1 MNSARQG
8 ELVRAGKAITVV
20 ALALALAGCGAS
32 GSSAENEEP
41 KPSESSASA
50 SASPEAETVA
60 DEAAEEEEVSAET
73 VEAVNLKVGDCM
85 VDDPEAE
92 EISDVD
98 VLPCTEP
105 HDSEVYA
112 AMDIAAGAYP
122 GEEAVDTMAQDFCLA
137 EFQPYVGTDYSVS
150 ALDVG
155 YLTPTPTSWTLGND
169 REILCTVYR
178 VDGEKLSTSVK
189 DSNV

>member
-1 MNSARQG
+1 MNSARQE
-8 ELVRAGKAITVV
+8 ELVRAGKTITVA

-32 GSSAENEEP
+32 SSAAENEPKASEP
-41 KPSESSASA
+41 SASA
-50 SASPEAETVA
+50 SAAPETETVA
-60 DEAAEEEEVSAET
+60 EAQEEVSAET
-73 VEAVNLKVGDCM
+73 IEAVNLKVGDCM

-92 EISDVD
+92 EIADVD

-112 AMDIAAGAYP
+112 AMDIDADSYP
-122 GEEAVDTMAQDFCLA
+122 GEEAVDGMAQEFCLA
-137 EFQPYVGTDYSVS
+137 EFQPYVGTDYAVS

-155 YLTPTPTSWTLGND
+155 YLTPTAMSWTLGND

-189 DSNV
+189 GSNV

>member
-1 MNSARQG
+1 MNSARQVN
-8 ELVRAGKAITVV
+8 LARAGKAVSAAAF
-20 ALALALAGCGAS
+20 ALVLAGCGAS
-32 GSSAENEEP
+32 GSAENDEP
-41 KPSESSASA
+41 KTSESPAAA

-60 DEAAEEEEVSAET
+60 DEAEEVSAET
-73 VEAVNLKVGDCM
+73 VDAVDLKVGDCL
-85 VDDPEAE
+85 VDDPGEE
-92 EISDVD
+92 EIADVD
-98 VLPCTEP
+98 VLPCTQP

-112 AMDIAAGAYP
+112 AMDIDAGAYP
-122 GEEAVDTMAQDFCLA
+122 GEEAVDTMAQEFCLA

-189 DSNV
+189 NSNV

>member
-8 ELVRAGKAITVV
+8 QLARAGKAVTAAAF
-20 ALALALAGCGAS
+20 ALVLAGCGAS
-32 GSSAENEEP
+32 GSSADNDEAMASESPAAASATPEADTVVAENEE
-41 KPSESSASA
+41 
-50 SASPEAETVA
+50 EAAPETVDA
-60 DEAAEEEEVSAET
+60 VDLKVGNCLIDDPDAEEVSD
-73 VEAVNLKVGDCM
+73 VE
-85 VDDPEAE
+85 
-92 EISDVD
+92 
-98 VLPCTEP
+98 VLPCTQP

-112 AMDIAAGAYP
+112 AMDIDAGVYP

-137 EFQPYVGTDYSVS
+137 EFQPYIGTEYSVS

-155 YLTPTPTSWTLGND
+155 YLTPTPSSWTLGND

-189 DSNV
+189 NSNV

>member
-1 MNSARQG
+1 MKPARQVQ
-8 ELVRAGKAITVV
+8 LARAGKAITAAAF
-20 ALALALAGCGAS
+20 ALVLAGCGAS
-32 GSSAENEEP
+32 GSAEKDEP
-41 KPSESSASA
+41 KTSESPAAA

-60 DEAAEEEEVSAET
+60 DEAEEVSAET
-73 VEAVNLKVGDCM
+73 VDAVDLKVGDCL
-85 VDDPEAE
+85 VDDPGEE
-92 EISDVD
+92 EIADVD
-98 VLPCTEP
+98 VLPCTQP

-112 AMDIAAGAYP
+112 AMDIDAGAYP
-122 GEEAVDTMAQDFCLA
+122 GEEAVDTMAQEFCLA

-189 DSNV
+189 NSNV

>member
-8 ELVRAGKAITVV
+8 ELVRAGKAITVA

-32 GSSAENEEP
+32 GSAAENEEP
-41 KPSESSASA
+41 KASASPAAA

-60 DEAAEEEEVSAET
+60 DDAEEVSAET

-85 VDDPEAE
+85 VDDPDAE
-92 EISDVD
+92 EVADVD

-112 AMDIAAGAYP
+112 AMDIDAGAYP

-137 EFQPYVGTDYSVS
+137 EFQPYVGADYSVS

-155 YLTPTPTSWTLGND
+155 YLTPTPMSWTLGND

-189 DSNV
+189 NSNV

>member
-8 ELVRAGKAITVV
+8 QLARAGKAITV
-20 ALALALAGCGAS
+20 AAFALALAGCGAS
-32 GSSAENEEP
+32 GSSADNDEP
-41 KPSESSASA
+41 RTSESPAAASA
-50 SASPEAETVA
+50 APEADTVA
-60 DEAAEEEEVSAET
+60 DEAAEETAPET

-85 VDDPEAE
+85 ADDPDAE
-92 EISDVD
+92 EVSDVD

-112 AMDIAAGAYP
+112 AMDINADSYP
-122 GEEAVDTMAQDFCLA
+122 GEEAVDTMAQEFCLA
-137 EFQPYVGTDYSVS
+137 QFQPYIGTDYSVS
-150 ALDVG
+150 ALDIG
-155 YLTPTPTSWTLGND
+155 YLTPTAMSWTLGND

-189 DSNV
+189 NSNV

>member
-1 MNSARQG
+1 MNSARQVQ
-8 ELVRAGKAITVV
+8 LARAGKAITAAAF
-20 ALALALAGCGAS
+20 ALLLAGCGAS
-32 GSSAENEEP
+32 GSTANDEP
-41 KPSESSASA
+41 KTSESPASA

-60 DEAAEEEEVSAET
+60 DEAAEEEVAAET
-73 VEAVNLKVGDCM
+73 VDALDLKVGDCM
-85 VDDPEAE
+85 AEDSDAE
-92 EISDVD
+92 EVEAVD

-112 AMDIAAGAYP
+112 AMDIEAGAYP

-178 VDGEKLSTSVK
+178 VDGEKLTTSVK
-189 DSNV
+189 NSNV